1 MKILYYNWV
10 DYLDD
15 QKRGGGV
22 SQYQRNLL
30 THLDQQGD
38 VECLFLSSGLAH
50 DLRNRKPRWSRAT
63 HGMAKDRHR
72 RFEIVNSGCMS
83 PSHHSFGHPAQV
95 SDPATVETFADFVAS
110 QGPFDV
116 IHFNN
121 LEGIPAEVLELRK
134 SLPGTRF
141 VLSLHNYYPFCPQVN
156 FWHRETAHCDD
167 FNGGA
172 NCIDCL
178 PFKPDPRMVRL
189 ANSASFTLQKGGIG
203 PGTKLYD
210 HGARPAMRAGIKA
223 IRKLASAR
231 RRAAAAEA
239 ASAPQPAARDAS
251 QRAEAFRAR
260 RARFVSLINE
270 NCDAVLCVSDRVRQI
285 AQAHGITPGLLHT
298 SYIGSDHAALFTRTA
313 PKETLLRPDGTAKMA
328 YLGYMRRDK
337 GFYFLLN
344 ALEALDDD
352 LAARLH
358 LVFAA
363 AGRDPEA
370 LATFD
375 RLRARFA
382 SLTWHDG
389 YRHDEM
395 DGILSDTDFG
405 IVPVLWEDNL
415 PQVAIEMHS
424 RHIPLL
430 TADRGGAQ
438 ELGRHAGMVFRS
450 EDIES
455 LHGRLAEILDGKIDL
470 QTYWAGAMTPVS
482 LDAHIRELLGHYA
495 DAAHTSH
502 SASG

>member
-1 MKILYYNWV
+1 MRLLYYNWV

-15 QKRGGGV
+15 QNRGGGV
-22 SQYQRNLL
+22 SQYQRNLV
-30 THLDQQGD
+30 THLDQQDGI
-38 VECLFLSSGLAH
+38 ECLFLSSGLAH
-50 DLRNRKPRWSRAT
+50 DLRRRPPRWSRVG
-63 HGMAKDRHR
+63 HGPARDRHR

-95 SDPATVETFADFVAS
+95 SDPATVAAVADFIAAH
-110 QGPFDV
+110 GPFDV

-121 LEGIPAEVLELRK
+121 LEGIPADVLDLK
-134 SLPGTRF
+134 KMLPGTRF

-167 FNGGA
+167 FNGGSA
-172 NCIDCL
+172 CVDCL
-178 PFKPDPRMVRL
+178 PFMPNPRMVRL
-189 ANSASFTLQKGGIG
+189 AHSANFTLQRGGIG
-203 PGTKLYD
+203 PGTRLYD
-210 HGARPAMRAGIKA
+210 HGAKPAMRAGIKA

-231 RRAAAAEA
+231 RNAAQGADAAPAQPLA
-239 ASAPQPAARDAS
+239 AVAAH
-251 QRAEAFRAR
+251 RAEAFRTR

-285 AQAHGITPGLLHT
+285 AQAHGLAPGLLHT
-298 SYIGSDHAALFTRTA
+298 SYIGSDHAAHFGQTMPR
-313 PKETLLRPDGTAKMA
+313 ETILRPDGTATMA

-337 GFYFLLN
+337 GFYFLLK
-344 ALEALDDD
+344 ALESLDDS

-370 LATFD
+370 LAAFD

-389 YRHDEM
+389 YQRHEM
-395 DGILSDTDFG
+395 DGMLADTDFG

-438 ELGRHAGMVFRS
+438 ELGRYPGMVFRS
-450 EDIES
+450 EDVES
-455 LHGRLAEILDGKIDL
+455 LHDRLAAILGGQIDL
-470 QTYWAGAMTPVS
+470 RRYWAGAMAPVS
-482 LDAHIRELLGHYA
+482 LEAHVLDLLGHYA
-495 DAAHTSH
+495 DASSPSH
-502 SASG
+502 SVSG